1 MTYGPF
7 LLFALIVA
15 GSALGVIL
23 LRNPIHAALFLTVNL
38 AGVAALYLTLQ
49 AQFLALVQ
57 VIVYAGAIA
66 VLFVF
71 AIMVLIPGK
80 EETGPDP
87 LRAQR
92 WLAVP
97 FAGLLLLETLLI
109 LRSAGMQT
117 ATRPAATAASNEPLY
132 RLLLTDFLFP
142 FEVTS
147 VLLLTALV
155 GVMALAMRKVS

>member
-1 MTYGPF
+1 MQHGGF
-7 LLFALIVA
+7 LFLALLVA

-23 LRNPIHAALFLTVNL
+23 MRNPIHAALFLTINL
-38 AGVAALYLTLQ
+38 AGVAALYLMLQ

-97 FAGLLLLETLLI
+97 LAGVLLLETLLI
-109 LRSAGMQT
+109 LRSTVFQAPPRAVG
-117 ATRPAATAASNEPLY
+117 PAVGGEPLY

-155 GVMALAMRKVS
+155 GVMALTRRKVS

>member
-1 MTYGPF
+1 MTWGPV

-23 LRNPIHAALFLTVNL
+23 FRNPIHAALFLTVNL

-109 LRSAGMQT
+109 LRSTGMQT
-117 ATRPAATAASNEPLY
+117 AGPAPGAAVSNEPLY

-155 GVMALAMRKVS
+155 GVMALTKRKVS

>member
-1 MTYGPF
+1 MQIPGF
-7 LLFALIVA
+7 LLLAVLVV
-15 GSALGVIL
+15 GTALGVVL
-23 LRNPIHAALFLTVNL
+23 LRNPIHAVLLLAINL
-38 AGVAALYLTLQ
+38 AGVAALYLMLQ
-49 AQFLALVQ
+49 AQFLALIQ

-87 LRAQR
+87 LHAQR

-97 FAGLLLLETLLI
+97 LVGLLLLEVLLI
-109 LRSAGMQT
+109 LRSNAFQT
-117 ATRPAATAASNEPLY
+117 GPPAPGPPTGVEPLY

-147 VLLLTALV
+147 VLLLAAFV
-155 GVMALAMRKVS
+155 GVMALTKKKVS

>member
-1 MTYGPF
+1 MS
-7 LLFALIVA
+7 LFTFAVLAVLAI
-15 GSALGVIL
+15 GSAAGL
-23 LRNPIHAALFLTVNL
+23 LLRRNPIHGALFLVVNLATVAALFLTL
-38 AGVAALYLTLQ
+38 RAE
-49 AQFLALVQ
+49 FLAAVQ

-87 LRAQR
+87 LRGQR

-97 FAGLLLLETLLI
+97 IVAVFLI
-109 LRSAGMQT
+109 LLALGLGSGVLGGA
-117 ATRPAATAASNEPLY
+117 AKPAVPGGAEALG
-132 RLLLTDFLFP
+132 RVLFTDYLFP

-147 VLLLTALV
+147 VLLLAAIV
-155 GVMALAMRKVS
+155 GVMALTKRRA

>member
-1 MTYGPF
+1 MQYGGF
-7 LLFALIVA
+7 LLLAFLVA

-23 LRNPIHAALFLTVNL
+23 FRNPIHAALFLTVNL
-38 AGVAALYLTLQ
+38 AGVAALYLMLQ

-57 VIVYAGAIA
+57 VIVYAGAIV

-71 AIMVLIPGK
+71 AIMVLIPGR

-97 FAGLLLLETLLI
+97 LAGLLLLETLLI
-109 LRSAGMQT
+109 LRSTAFQT
-117 ATRPAATAASNEPLY
+117 APRPAPPGMGGETLY

-155 GVMALAMRKVS
+155 GVMALTRRRVS

>member
-1 MTYGPF
+1 MSYAPF
-7 LLFALIVA
+7 LVFAFIVA

-97 FAGLLLLETLLI
+97 LVGLLLLETLLV
-109 LRSAGMQT
+109 LRSSGMQT
-117 ATRPAATAASNEPLY
+117 APRPLAPAVSNEPLY

-147 VLLLTALV
+147 VLLLTAMV
-155 GVMALAMRKVS
+155 GVMALTKRKVS

>member
-1 MTYGPF
+1 MQYGGF
-7 LLFALIVA
+7 LLLAFLVA

-23 LRNPIHAALFLTVNL
+23 FRNPIHAALFLTVNL
-38 AGVAALYLTLQ
+38 AGVAALYLMLQ
-49 AQFLALVQ
+49 AQFLALAQ
-57 VIVYAGAIA
+57 VIVYAGAIV

-97 FAGLLLLETLLI
+97 LAGLLLLETLLI
-109 LRSAGMQT
+109 LRSAAFQT
-117 ATRPAATAASNEPLY
+117 APRPSPPGMGGDTLY

-155 GVMALAMRKVS
+155 GVMALTRRRVS

>member
-1 MTYGPF
+1 MEIPGF
-7 LLFALIVA
+7 VLLAVLVV

-23 LRNPIHAALFLTVNL
+23 LRNPIHSALFLTINL
-38 AGVAALYLTLQ
+38 AGVAALYLMLK
-49 AQFLALVQ
+49 AQFLALIQ

-87 LRAQR
+87 LHAQR

-97 FAGLLLLETLLI
+97 LVGVLLLEVLLI
-109 LRSAGMQT
+109 FRSGAFQAAPPAGAPMGV
-117 ATRPAATAASNEPLY
+117 EPLY

-147 VLLLTALV
+147 VLLLAALV
-155 GVMALAMRKVS
+155 GVMALTKKKAS